1 MLKILKLLRY
11 SFFDLLRSKWILIYT
26 LFFLITGFVL
36 LYFNADL
43 SRAVISL
50 MNIVLIFIP
59 LISCMLGTI
68 HFYNS
73 REFIELLLAQPVRR
87 EQVFLGNYLGVA
99 FSLSLAYLVGLGIPF
114 LAYGATRSPEV
125 GSFIMMMA
133 VGILLTFIFTALA
146 YWISLAVTDRM
157 KGFGMV
163 IVLWLYM
170 AVLYDGLFLLVTVVF
185 QEYPL
190 ERPSIA
196 LTTLNPIDLSRV
208 IIMLKLDVAALLGY
222 TGAVFKKFFGTTQ
235 GIFIAFGTMLL
246 WIALPVLG
254 IMLTSRRKDF

>member
-1 MLKILKLLRY
+1 MLKVFKLLRY

-43 SRAVISL
+43 SRAVVSL
-50 MNIVLIFIP
+50 MNIVLVFIP
-59 LISCMLGTI
+59 LISCMMATI

-73 REFIELLLAQPVRR
+73 REFIELLLAQPVKR
-87 EQVFLGNYLGVA
+87 EQVFMGNYLGVA
-99 FSLSLAYLVGLGIPF
+99 LSLSLAYLVGLGIPF

-125 GSFIMMMA
+125 SSFIVMMV
-133 VGILLTFIFTALA
+133 VGIFLTFIFSALA
-146 YWISLAVTDRM
+146 YWISLVVTDRM
-157 KGFGMV
+157 KGFGLV
-163 IVLWLYM
+163 ILLWIYM
-170 AVLYDGLFLLVTVVF
+170 AVLYDGLFLLATVVF

-196 LTTLNPIDLSRV
+196 LVTLNPIDLSRV

-235 GIFIAFGTMLL
+235 GMILSFATMLV
-246 WIALPVLG
+246 WIAVPVAG
-254 IMLTSRRKDF
+254 IMLTSRKKDF

>member
-11 SFFDLLRSKWILIYT
+11 SFFDMLRSKWSIIYT
-26 LFFLITGFVL
+26 FFFLITGFVL

-43 SRAVISL
+43 SRAVVSL
-50 MNIVLIFIP
+50 MNIVLVFIP
-59 LISCMLGTI
+59 LISCMMATI

-73 REFIELLLAQPVRR
+73 REFIELLLAQPVKRQ
-87 EQVFLGNYLGVA
+87 QVFMGNYLGVA
-99 FSLSLAYLVGLGIPF
+99 LSLALAYVIGLGIPF
-114 LAYGATRSPEV
+114 LAYGATRSPAV
-125 GSFIMMMA
+125 SSFLAMLT
-133 VGILLTFIFTALA
+133 VGILLTFIFSALA
-146 YWISLAVTDRM
+146 YWISLAVNDRM
-157 KGFGMV
+157 KGFGLV

-190 ERPSIA
+190 EKPSIA

-235 GIFIAFGTMLL
+235 GMFIAFGTMLL
-246 WIALPVLG
+246 WIALPVAG
-254 IMLTSRRKDF
+254 ISITAKRKDF